1 LFATQAAV
9 SLENA
14 RLHEEVQ
21 IRSRERAALH
31 RAGQA
36 VAATLDLDQVLQL
49 VIAEVKNLVGAEG
62 ATVLL
67 RDRDRGELY
76 FAAAA
81 GSGSEELLDLRLP
94 DDAGVAGSVVRNAR
108 SVLVEDARRD
118 PRFYDQVD
126 AHTGM
131 TTRSMVAVP
140 LMIQGTAEGVV
151 EAINKA
157 DGAFVERDREVL
169 EVMAGSAAVAIA
181 NARLYQAE
189 REQFRRLQQS
199 QAQLIQAEKMA
210 AMGRLVASIA
220 HEINNPLQAVQGC
233 LTLADEELA
242 EDQQH
247 ERLKRYLSMADTE
260 IQRIASIVRR
270 VRDFYRP
277 APAELKPTDI
287 HAVLTSLLEL
297 VAKQLQTSNVTVER
311 DWAAELPMI
320 EANPSYLK
328 QVFLNLVLNA
338 VDAMSEH
345 GGTLRVRTSLDQM
358 QSPREKRQ
366 MPAIRIEFTD
376 TGVGMAPEVM
386 AHLFEPFVT
395 AKKDGTGLGLSIS
408 YGIIEAH
415 DGQISATSQ
424 VGVGSCFTVLLPVN
438 EPLSLPLTN

>member
-1 LFATQAAV
+1 
-9 SLENA
+9 
-14 RLHEEVQ
+14 
-21 IRSRERAALH
+21 
-31 RAGQA
+31 
-36 VAATLDLDQVLQL
+36 
-49 VIAEVKNLVGAEG
+49 
-62 ATVLL
+62 
-67 RDRDRGELY
+67 
-76 FAAAA
+76 
-81 GSGSEELLDLRLP
+81 
-94 DDAGVAGSVVRNAR
+94 
-108 SVLVEDARRD
+108 
-118 PRFYDQVD
+118 
-126 AHTGM
+126 
-131 TTRSMVAVP
+131 
-140 LMIQGTAEGVV
+140 
-151 EAINKA
+151 
-157 DGAFVERDREVL
+157 
-169 EVMAGSAAVAIA
+169 MAGSAAVAIA

-189 REQFRRLQQS
+189 RDQFRRLQQS

-233 LTLADEELA
+233 LTLAEEEVE
-242 EDQQH
+242 EDRDR
-247 ERLKRYLSMADTE
+247 ERLKRYLSMADAE
-260 IQRIASIVRR
+260 VERIASIVRR

-311 DWAAELPMI
+311 DWAANLPMI

-345 GGTLRVRTSLDQM
+345 GGTLRVRTALDQM
-358 QSPREKRQ
+358 QSPREKQ
-366 MPAIRIEFTD
+366 QVPAVRIEFSD
-376 TGVGMAPEVM
+376 TGIGMPPEVM

-424 VGVGSCFTVLLPVN
+424 VGAGSCFTVLLPVN
-438 EPLSLPLTN
+438 EALAAR